1 MTANTGVAI
10 HTTRDWD
17 PQPRGGGY
25 RSTNGGPSVDCAPG
39 EHFLYRKG
47 VSLLLFAFGPAKSTA
62 NHDKHGIDFIEAQAL
77 WLDPNR
83 VVLAAN
89 TKGEPRWLLIGR
101 YAGRHWVAV
110 FTVRG
115 RTVRLISVR
124 RARITE
130 VARYDDLI

>member
-1 MTANTGVAI
+1 MGALTWIVPKGT
-10 HTTRDWD
+10 
-17 PQPRGGGY
+17 
-25 RSTNGGPSVDCAPG
+25 
-39 EHFLYRKG
+39 FLYRKG
-47 VSLLLFAFGPAKSTA
+47 VSLLLFAFDRAKSTA
-62 NHDKHGIDFIEAQAL
+62 NHDKRGIDFIEAQAL

-83 VVLAAN
+83 VELAAN
-89 TKGEPRWLLIGR
+89 TKGEPRWILISR
-101 YAGRHWVAV
+101 HAGWHWVAV

>member
-1 MTANTGVAI
+1 M
-10 HTTRDWD
+10 
-17 PQPRGGGY
+17 
-25 RSTNGGPSVDCAPG
+25 
-39 EHFLYRKG
+39 
-47 VSLLLFAFGPAKSTA
+47 LLFAFDPAKSTA

-101 YAGRHWVAV
+101 YAGRLWVAV

-115 RTVRLISVR
+115 RTIRLISVR